1 MRRRDVIALLSAALA
16 VLPRRVFAQQ
26 GQGAPRVAR
35 IGVLNYA
42 AERYSRVEDFRRELR
57 VLGHVEGQN
66 LYLIHKWAEG
76 RSERLPELA
85 AELINGGVDV
95 MIALGPAAWA
105 AKRATSTV
113 PIVIA
118 FSGDLVGTGMV
129 SNLARPGGNVTGFS
143 YMSTELAGKRL
154 QLLAETFSKTG
165 RIAVLYSPAE
175 PATALE
181 MEQTQSAAQTLGITL
196 VPVIA
201 RHPND
206 FEPAFATA
214 SREGADAVVAFTHGL
229 VELNRERLIDVAARH
244 RLPTMYGW
252 RDFVVAGG
260 LMSYGPDVQALVRK
274 AASYVD
280 RIIKGERPGDL
291 PVEQPTRLE
300 LVVNQKAAR
309 SLGLS
314 IAPTLLARADEVI
327 E

>member
-1 MRRRDVIALLSAALA
+1 MRRREVIALLGTA
-16 VLPRRVFAQQ
+16 VLPPRHVFAQQ
-26 GQGAPRVAR
+26 GPSTSRIPR

-42 AERYSRVEDFRRELR
+42 AENYSRVEDFRRELR
-57 VLGHVEGQN
+57 ALGYVEGQN
-66 LYLIHKWAEG
+66 LAVAHRWADG

-85 AELINGGVDV
+85 VELINGGIDV

-143 YMSTELAGKRL
+143 YMSTDLAGKRL
-154 QLLAETFSKTG
+154 QLLAETFSTSG
-165 RIAVLYSPAE
+165 HIGVLYSPAE
-175 PATALE
+175 PATTLE
-181 MEQTQSAAQTLGITL
+181 MEQTQKAAQTLGITL
-196 VPVIA
+196 VPVMA
-201 RHPND
+201 RHPD
-206 FEPAFATA
+206 EFEQAFVTA
-214 SREGADAVVAFTHGL
+214 SRERANAVVAFTHGL

-252 RDFVVAGG
+252 RDFVAAGG

-280 RIIKGERPGDL
+280 RIIKGEKPGDL
-291 PVEQPTRLE
+291 PVEQPTTLE
-300 LVVNQKAAR
+300 LVINLKTAKA
-309 SLGLS
+309 LGLT
-314 IAPTLLARADEVI
+314 IPPTLLARADEVI